1 MGNAG
6 WNKLATVMLAIAAAW
21 SICVLAGCDLG
32 GTYSKRYSQS
42 LESVGKKAAMDAM
55 LCGATTNVTDAAMQS
70 AGANLRLPSLFAEHA
85 NTIGATDPAAQ
96 PAFLKLPGFSYTI
109 ERLVDDPA
117 DPQKFA
123 AVHCYLAA
131 VPKASGK
138 PDEIQTEIQRQ
149 VVAAL
154 PGAAWQDV
162 QLGGMAGKLMSV
174 VGPQDFL
181 TADATGARTAAKL
194 DGQLDLYFFETGS
207 HYAVIG
213 FRAPTAHAGKYQFF
227 DSTKVSVGTL
237 MTGG

>member
-1 MGNAG
+1 MGEAV
-6 WNKLATVMLAIAAAW
+6 LDRQTSVMLAMAGWAM
-21 SICVLAGCDLG
+21 CVLAGCDLG
-32 GTYSKRYSQS
+32 GAYSKRYSQS
-42 LESVGKKAAMDAM
+42 LESVGKKAALDAM
-55 LCGATTNVTDAAMQS
+55 LCGATTSVTDAAMQS

-85 NTIGATDPAAQ
+85 NSIGATDPAAQ
-96 PAFLKLPGFSYTI
+96 PGFLKLPGFSYTI

-138 PDEIQTEIQRQ
+138 ADEIQTEIQRQ

-154 PGAAWQDV
+154 PGAAWQDE
-162 QLGGMAGKLMSV
+162 QMGGTAGKLMSV
-174 VGPQDFL
+174 VGAQDFL
-181 TADATGARTAAKL
+181 TADATGARAAARL

-207 HYAVIG
+207 HYAVVG
-213 FRAPTAHAGKYQFF
+213 FRWPKAHGDKYKFF

-237 MTGG
+237 ALGG

>member
-1 MGNAG
+1 MGNPSLKG
-6 WNKLATVMLAIAAAW
+6 LTRVVPVFAALW
-21 SICVLAGCDLG
+21 GICALAGCDLG

-42 LESVGKKAAMDAM
+42 LESVSKRAAIDAM
-55 LCGATTNVTDAAMQS
+55 LCGAPTNVTDATMQS
-70 AGANLRLPSLFAEHA
+70 TGASLRLPSLFAEHA
-85 NTIGATDPAAQ
+85 TTIAATDPNAQ

-138 PDEIQTEIQRQ
+138 ADEIQTEIQRQ

-162 QLGGMAGKLMSV
+162 QLGGKAGKLMSA
-174 VGPQDFL
+174 VGQQDFL
-181 TADATGARTAAKL
+181 TADAMGARAAARL

-207 HYAVIG
+207 HYAIVG

-227 DSTKVSVGTL
+227 DSTKVSLGTL
-237 MTGG
+237 TTGG